1 MQIVVPNQENT
12 KAIQSVE
19 RVQQGGENEDKRGTC
34 SSNSARSNA
43 RTSV

>member
-1 MQIVVPNQENT
+1 MQIVVPNKENT

-19 RVQQGGENEDKRGTC
+19 RVQGGENEDKRGTC